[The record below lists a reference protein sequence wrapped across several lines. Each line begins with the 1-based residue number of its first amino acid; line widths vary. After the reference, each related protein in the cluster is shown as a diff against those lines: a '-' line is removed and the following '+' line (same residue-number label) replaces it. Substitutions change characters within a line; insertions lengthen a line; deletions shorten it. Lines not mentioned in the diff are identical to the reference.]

1 VLTDPKQ
8 RPFPDG
14 REDEGIEDEEYDEV
28 VRVHWNSIKTSFR

>member
-8 RPFPDG
+8 RPFSDE
-14 REDEGIEDEEYDEV
+14 RVDEGIEDEEYAEV